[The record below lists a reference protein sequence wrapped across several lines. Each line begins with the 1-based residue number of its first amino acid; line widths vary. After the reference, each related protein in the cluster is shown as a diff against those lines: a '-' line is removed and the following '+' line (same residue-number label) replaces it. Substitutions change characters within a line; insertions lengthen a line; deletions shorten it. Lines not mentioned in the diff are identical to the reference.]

1 MDENNEK
8 LATEVEE
15 YSLGTDID
23 TENTFG
29 EENAPKKSFVLQR
42 TILISAAI
50 VVLFILAAIMCR
62 LFFTNGVTD
71 LDVLGNKASTTW
83 HYAAENPYAT
93 SDEASQID
101 QFLKFEPD
109 GTVKYMEGS
118 FAYTGK
124 YSYQYIEKDPKSD
137 LLKDKAGKVYVYIEN
152 TGSDFDGKFFFEE
165 SGSAFS
171 EKTLKLT
178 SIYDKSLSYE
188 LDRKKSYSLVLPER
202 EDEFEADDDLI
213 GKWTSKNETVKDTIE
228 FNSDGTICI
237 TTKKS
242 SEGKNTNFTAKG
254 IYSVK
259 NGKLVFTVSGYGM
272 ELQNGFEKYIVS
284 GDTLQL
290 INGNSAITLTKE

>member
-178 SIYDKSLSYE
+178 SIYEKSLSYE
-188 LDRKKSYSLVLPER
+188 LDRKKS
-202 EDEFEADDDLI
+202 
-213 GKWTSKNETVKDTIE
+213 
-228 FNSDGTICI
+228 
-237 TTKKS
+237 
-242 SEGKNTNFTAKG
+242 
-254 IYSVK
+254 
-259 NGKLVFTVSGYGM
+259 
-272 ELQNGFEKYIVS
+272 
-284 GDTLQL
+284 
-290 INGNSAITLTKE
+290 